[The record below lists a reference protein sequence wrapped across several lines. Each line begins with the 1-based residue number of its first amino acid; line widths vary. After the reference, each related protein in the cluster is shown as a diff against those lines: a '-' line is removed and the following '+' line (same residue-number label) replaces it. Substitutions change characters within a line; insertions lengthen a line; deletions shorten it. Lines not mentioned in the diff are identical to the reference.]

1 MANDLPVKKVK
12 GEKRMLEDL
21 IFCLVLVITL
31 AVMFAAM
38 YIIVLEPGIEAV
50 VLKFGKYSETL
61 KQPGLHF
68 RQPIGRT
75 VNKVSV
81 REVTHDIP
89 LTTVVEANGNP
100 VNISAV
106 VRYRVVDSARAILD
120 VEDHKQYVGD
130 QASATVKR
138 VISRYPYESPD
149 PAVPCLRKESED
161 IGEALREELQESVDS
176 AGVRILS
183 VRLNDLTYAPEIAQA
198 MLLRQQAQAL
208 IDARKLIVEGAVE
221 MVNDAHARLQGSGFA
236 LTPDEQERLISNLMV
251 VLCSG
256 TDVTPTLPLGGGAA
270 GR

>member
-1 MANDLPVKKVK
+1 MIEELA
-12 GEKRMLEDL
+12 
-21 IFCLVLVITL
+21 ICLVFIVMTL
-31 AVMFAAM
+31 VMFVAM
-38 YIIVLEPGIEAV
+38 YVIVLEPGIEAV
-50 VLKFGKYSETL
+50 LLSFGKYKETIT
-61 KQPGLHF
+61 KPGLHF
-68 RQPIGRT
+68 RQPIGRS

-106 VRYRVVDSARAILD
+106 VRYKVTDAAKATLD
-120 VEDHKQYVGD
+120 VENHKQYVAD

-149 PAVPCLRKESED
+149 LTVPCLRKESNE
-161 IGEALREELQESVDS
+161 IGEALRAELQDNVAS
-176 AGVRILS
+176 AGVKVLS

-221 MVNDAHARLQGSGFA
+221 MVNDAHERLQGYGFA
-236 LTPDEQERLISNLMV
+236 LTPGEQERLISNLMV

-256 TDVTPTLPLGGGAA
+256 TDVTPTLPLGGGTG